1 MLKARI
7 TQYLETFFET
17 RPDLFLIDLKISE
30 SGQVKILIDGDQ
42 GVKLQDCVALSR
54 HIEGQFTET
63 DDVALE
69 VSSAGASSP
78 LISPRQYPQH
88 LGRKLEVV
96 NREGVTYKG
105 TLTLATAEEIELTE
119 KKRVPKPVGKGKIT
133 VEQKTRF
140 AFPEISKATVVIEF

>member
-1 MLKARI
+1 MLKTRI

-17 RPDLFLIDLKISE
+17 HPGLFLIDLKISE
-30 SGQVKILIDGDQ
+30 NEQVKVLIDGDQ

-54 HIEGQFTET
+54 HIESHLTDE

-69 VSSAGASSP
+69 VSSAGAASP
-78 LISPRQYPQH
+78 LVLPRQYPQH
-88 LGRKLEVV
+88 IGRKLEVV
-96 NREGVTYKG
+96 SREGVTFKG

-133 VEQKTRF
+133 VEQKTRL
-140 AFPEISKATVVIEF
+140 AMSEINKATVIIEF